1 MDDMRE
7 DVRTVWRGVGLAR
20 PVISSSTSSLTVFK
34 KHIHE
39 LDASIAGP
47 TSDEEWRES
56 TRWPTLKTSRTS
68 YPKIGSKVII
78 TGGSNG
84 RKLRST
90 EILDLTSRTLSIGG
104 DMAWPRI
111 HFKLATLNMGG

>member
-20 PVISSSTSSLTVFK
+20 PVISSSTSSLTVQN
-34 KHIHE
+34 IHE

-56 TRWPTLKTSRTS
+56 TRWPATLKTSRTS

-84 RKLRST
+84 RKLRNK
-90 EILDLTSRTLSIGG
+90 EILDLTSRTL
-104 DMAWPRI
+104 
-111 HFKLATLNMGG
+111 

>member
-1 MDDMRE
+1 MERSG
-7 DVRTVWRGVGLAR
+7 TGQ
-20 PVISSSTSSLTVFK
+20 TSDFLINQLPHSLK
-34 KHIHE
+34 KNIHE

-84 RKLRST
+84 RKLRNK
-90 EILDLTSRTLSIGG
+90 EILDLTSRTLSSGG

-111 HFKLATLNMGG
+111 HFKLQH

>member
-1 MDDMRE
+1 MEDMRE

-34 KHIHE
+34 KNIHE
-39 LDASIAGP
+39 FGASIAGP
-47 TSDEEWRES
+47 TSDEGWRES
-56 TRWPTLKTSRTS
+56 TWWPTLKTSRWGQ
-68 YPKIGSKVII
+68 PGCARIGSKVII

-90 EILDLTSRTLSIGG
+90 EILDLASRTLSIGG

-111 HFKLATLNMGG
+111 HFKLQH

>member
-1 MDDMRE
+1 M
-7 DVRTVWRGVGLAR
+7 
-20 PVISSSTSSLTVFK
+20 ISSSTSYLTVFK
-34 KHIHE
+34 KNIHE

-56 TRWPTLKTSRTS
+56 TRWPATLKTSRTS

-84 RKLRST
+84 RKLRNK

-111 HFKLATLNMGG
+111 HFKLATFNMGE

>member
-7 DVRTVWRGVGLAR
+7 DVRTLWRGVGLAR

-34 KHIHE
+34 KNIHE

-111 HFKLATLNMGG
+111 HFKLAILNMGG